1 MCTSDRGERNIY
13 ISMGKCLQ
21 YREQDGGIGCDQNV
35 SSAVRKP
42 LGSGAHTV
50 SSVYHGLFL
59 MG

>member
-1 MCTSDRGERNIY
+1 MY

-21 YREQDGGIGCDQNV
+21 YREQDGRIGCDQNV

-42 LGSGAHTV
+42 LGSGAQAV
-50 SSVYHGLFL
+50 SSVYHALFL